1 MKPFLLDYVESIGH
15 AVFTK
20 GQYNLNIIGIRSK
33 DHKPNRFDDR
43 ICVVFKDEQ
52 GWVTRTWECT
62 TEPGK
67 YWLENPTNVSGT
79 AILVPGQYRGVYKI
93 GKHRGKYDAL
103 VQRGGPV
110 KVYRDDNRDDIIDSE
125 VGTEEQ
131 GYFGINI
138 HKAGS
143 DSTQVGR
150 WSAGC
155 QVFSQSAD
163 FDEFMSIC
171 YAAKSKWGDSFTY
184 TLIDEP
190 YAN

>member
-1 MKPFLLDYVESIGH
+1 MRPILLDYVASLGHTVFES
-15 AVFTK
+15 

-33 DHKPNRFDDR
+33 DHKPNSFDDR
-43 ICVVFKDEQ
+43 MCVVFRDEQ

-79 AILVPGQYRGVYKI
+79 AILVPGQYRSVYKI

-103 VQRGGPV
+103 TQQGGAV
-110 KVYRDDNRDDIIDSE
+110 KVYRDDNKDDIIDAE
-125 VGTEEQ
+125 VSTEEE

-138 HKAGS
+138 HKAGAN
-143 DSTQVGR
+143 STQVDK

-155 QVFSQSAD
+155 QVFSHSAD

-171 YAAKSKWGDSFTY
+171 YAAKSKWGNSFTY

-190 YAN
+190 V